1 MVETNILLIVARVGV
16 IGEPE
21 DLEMLKAGLVELMD
35 IPLQPHTRVAH
46 TFNKIDNSDH
56 KFTIDRPVMD

>member
-1 MVETNILLIVARVGV
+1 MVQTNILLIVARVGV

-21 DLEMLKAGLVELMD
+21 DLEMLKACFVELMD

-46 TFNKIDNSDH
+46 TFNKIDISDH
-56 KFTIDRPVMD
+56 K